1 MKFTTAIST
10 VLLTVSSTV
19 KAANAKSDTL
29 NVIPNFLPPTA
40 FVSSSTDLFKDTASS
55 TAKAR
60 QRGMDALITTEKT
73 LEIKEIMGVLPAT
86 SNENGNF
93 LITSKI
99 SKTTRRH
106 TDKYRGTNGVT
117 YPIGEASTG
126 FIILNDNPHAHF
138 DYEETSVPIKKG
150 SLVVFKGGRPHNT
163 VVRSGSVDLLGP
175 FEGSW
180 FSEVGGRGDDDDDD
194 DTSSSSSSKS
204 GKGSKGTVYEFGLI
218 EPGDIL

>member
-1 MKFTTAIST
+1 MKLTAALST

-73 LEIKEIMGVLPAT
+73 LEIKEIMGVLPAAT

-93 LITSKI
+93 LIRHQRLVRPPAVILI
-99 SKTTRRH
+99 S
-106 TDKYRGTNGVT
+106 
-117 YPIGEASTG
+117 
-126 FIILNDNPHAHF
+126 
-138 DYEETSVPIKKG
+138 
-150 SLVVFKGGRPHNT
+150 T
-163 VVRSGSVDLLGP
+163 VVP
-175 FEGSW
+175 
-180 FSEVGGRGDDDDDD
+180 
-194 DTSSSSSSKS
+194 
-204 GKGSKGTVYEFGLI
+204 TVLHI
-218 EPGDIL
+218 Q